1 MPCCLL
7 LYSICDGPG
16 EREVDPRSPDWPEP
30 APSKEDCPGHTG
42 EVMRCGCFLGT
53 RFPPPT
59 APALPE
65 APG

>member
-1 MPCCLL
+1 MAAGALRGRGRGRL
-7 LYSICDGPG
+7 S
-16 EREVDPRSPDWPEP
+16 SPDWPEP